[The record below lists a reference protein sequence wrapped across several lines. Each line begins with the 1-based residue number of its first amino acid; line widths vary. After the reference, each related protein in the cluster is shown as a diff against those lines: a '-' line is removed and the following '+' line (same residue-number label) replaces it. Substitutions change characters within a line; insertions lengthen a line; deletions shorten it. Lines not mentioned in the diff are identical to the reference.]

1 MVNIDGTKVAES
13 QAAVLLSET
22 YLNPAYYLPA
32 TSILDWGMVEKSER
46 RTECP
51 YKGEAA

>member
-1 MVNIDGTKVAES
+1 M
-13 QAAVLLSET
+13 LLSET

-51 YKGEAA
+51 YKGEAAYVLSYPGFVDRVGG